1 MWIWLIPFLPRSRNY
16 DTYNTGGID
25 ICNGRHTHI
34 RRQPGTD
41 TKRELQLSSRP
52 HISLSL
58 TNPYSSKT
66 NAKGELAL
74 LVTEI
79 ETGSSHSPVQWS
91 ESNSLF
97 DRNTQRPKVKT
108 EIER

>member
-1 MWIWLIPFLPRSRNY
+1 MRLIPFYLGLEILIQIIEGELIYVIEVTSPETVR
-16 DTYNTGGID
+16 D
-25 ICNGRHTHI
+25 RHQT
-34 RRQPGTD
+34 
-41 TKRELQLSSRP
+41 ELQLSSRP
-52 HISLSL
+52 HIGLSL

-108 EIER
+108 EIAR

>member
-1 MWIWLIPFLPRSRNY
+1 MEGEWIYIIEVTSPETAP
-16 DTYNTGGID
+16 D
-25 ICNGRHTHI
+25 RHQT
-34 RRQPGTD
+34 
-41 TKRELQLSSRP
+41 ELQPSSRP

-79 ETGSSHSPVQWS
+79 ETG
-91 ESNSLF
+91 
-97 DRNTQRPKVKT
+97 
-108 EIER
+108 